1 MTSEHGV
8 VDANQ
13 ETDERGAAVAV
24 VGMACRLPQA
34 PSTAA
39 FWDLLREGR
48 SAVTDVPES
57 RRSELDGLTADSAAA
72 PGLLRG
78 GFLDDVGGFDAAFFG
93 IAPRE
98 AVAMDPQQR
107 IVLELSWAALEDA
120 GIVPA
125 TLRDS
130 RTAVFVGSLRDDYA
144 SLVHQYGA
152 DAVTQHTMTGV
163 NRGVIANRVSY
174 FLGLN
179 GPSLTVDAAQSSSLV
194 AVHLACESLRTG
206 ESTTALA
213 AGVNLN
219 ILGEAAVAEER
230 FGGLS
235 PDGRTYTFDSRA
247 NGFVRGEGAGVLVL
261 KPLERA
267 RADGDRIYGVIRGS
281 AVNNDGAAPG
291 LTVPSAAAQER
302 VLRQAYA
309 QAGVDPAAVQYV
321 ELHGSGTPVG
331 DPIEARA
338 LGAALGTGRAPG
350 DRLLV
355 GSAKTNIGHLEGAAG
370 LVGLIKTL
378 LSLWHR
384 EIPASLN
391 FESPHPAAPLE
402 ALGLSV
408 VCERS
413 PWPRTD
419 RPLLAGVSSFGMG
432 GTNCHVV
439 VEQAPEPVAPTDAE
453 SEQRGGAADLTSV
466 VPWTVSGRGTAALR
480 AQAARLAAYVEARP
494 GLRPQDVGW
503 TLVAARTAFEDRAV
517 VVGGERAELIAGL
530 RALASGD
537 ADPNL
542 VESGGGDE
550 GGQAGKRVVFVFPGQ
565 GSQWAGM
572 AVELWDTSPLFARH
586 MRQCA
591 EALAEFTDWDGR
603 GLEDVL
609 REAPGAPA
617 LDRVDVVQPALFAV
631 MVALARLWQAHGVTP
646 GAVIGASQ
654 GEIAAAHVAGVLT
667 LHDAARIVARRSR
680 TLLAL
685 AGRGSMVSL
694 GQTPRQAHEL
704 IAPWGDRLAL
714 ATVNGPATV
723 VVAGE
728 EQAVGELLAL
738 CHDRRIRARRVPV
751 DYASHSAQVEELRD
765 ELATAL
771 DEVAPQPAQV
781 PFYSTV
787 TAGALEGTELDGGYW
802 YENLRRTVRFE
813 ETVAALLCD
822 GDATFIEV
830 SPHPV
835 MAVGIEQ
842 TAEAHGASRCH
853 VQGTLRR
860 GEGGARRF
868 VASLAHA
875 WTHGVRVRWQGLF
888 EGAGARRAEL
898 PAYAFQHRR
907 YWVGEDVRPQADA
920 GDGAGLRARLTSADG
935 RERRRAV
942 AELVRAQIAVVLEYA
957 ADDVDDRRAFKDL
970 GFDSLTSVELRNRL
984 RAATGL
990 PLPSSLLFDHPTP
1003 QALAEHLTSELLHAE
1018 GALPHVEEEAAA
1030 PVRPLRRRERV
1041 DEAIAI
1047 VGMACRY
1054 PGDVASPQ
1062 ELWQLVAEGRDAITD
1077 FPADRGWDEELYD
1090 PDPEQ
1095 AGRSSVRQGGF
1106 LYGAGEFDA
1115 AFFDISPR
1123 EALGMDP
1130 QQRLLL
1136 ETAWEAV
1143 EHSGLDPRGLAGSR
1157 SGVFVGG
1164 TALDYGPRMHH
1175 APEDLA
1181 GHVLTGGHPSV
1192 LSGRIAYHLGLVGP
1206 AVTVDTA
1213 CSSSLVA
1220 LHLAVR
1226 SLRQG
1231 ETTLALAGGATV
1243 MSGPGMF
1250 VEFSRQRGLAPDGRC
1265 KSFAASADGTGWA
1278 EGVGLLLL
1286 ERLSDARRNGHRVL
1300 AVIRGTAVN
1309 QDGASNGLTAPSGPA
1324 QQRVILDALADAR
1337 LDARDVDA
1345 VEAHGTGTRLG
1356 DPIEAQ
1362 ALQATY
1368 GRDRPKNQPLYLGSL
1383 KSNIGHTQSAAGVGG
1398 VIKMVVAMRHGL
1410 LPRTLHA
1417 TEPSPDVDWD
1427 TGGLALLTQERAWPV
1442 TDHPRRAAV
1451 SAFGISGTN
1460 AHVIIEQAD
1469 ESGDEQAG
1477 KPAAGMPVA
1486 PALWLVSARTPE
1498 ALRAQTARLHSYVT
1512 ARPQLTGPDIGRS
1525 LAARTTFEH
1534 RAAVLGSTR
1543 EDLLTGL
1550 DALAHGGTA
1559 PHTVAGSATTGG
1571 LTAFLFTGQGAQR
1584 IGMGRELYEAHPVF
1598 ARSFDAVCT
1607 ELDRHLSRPLRD
1619 VVFGRTGIG
1628 AEAALHRTDHAQP
1641 ALFAV
1646 EVALFRLLE
1655 HHGLAP
1661 SLLAGHSVGELAAAH
1676 VAGVVELPDAARLVA
1691 ARGRLMQS
1699 APEGGAMTAIQAT
1712 EDEVAASLSGCE
1724 DRVVIA
1730 AVNGPD
1736 SVVVSGDRD
1745 AVRAIEA
1752 LWRRHGRKTR
1762 ALKVSHAFHSPHMDG
1777 ILAEFREVAASVS
1790 YHEPRIPIVST
1801 VTGILATTA
1810 ELTSADYWTDQIRR
1824 TVRFLAALRT
1834 LREQGATVFIE
1845 VGPDAVLTAP
1855 AQEVGG
1861 PEGTAVALL
1870 RSGRPEP
1877 ESVATAVA
1885 TAQVN
1890 GADLDAV
1897 SLFPDGRR
1905 IDLPT
1910 YAFQRER
1917 YWSAAEPAA
1926 GPQPL
1931 GLDPAGNPMLSAA
1944 VRLADRDGLV
1954 LTGRLS
1960 RATHPWL
1967 ADHTVGGAALVPATA
1982 FLELA
1987 VAAGDHVG
1995 AARVEDLT
2003 LESPLVLPE
2012 RGALRVQVAV
2022 GAPDGTGGRPFL
2034 IHARPDGAADQAPWT
2049 RHASGTLGGP
2059 ATQLPQTDA
2068 GALRQWPPPGAVP
2081 VPVDAVEGAGDAY
2094 DRLADLGYVYGPAF
2108 QGLTA
2113 LWRKGEDLYAE
2124 VRLPKEQHEHAAHF
2138 GVHPAL
2144 LDAVLHPLVLQRG
2157 PDTEPGLI
2165 QLPFAWSGAILHAS
2179 GATAVRARISP
2190 AGGGA
2195 VALTVA
2201 DTTGA
2206 LVASVESLAWRPVER
2221 GASAP
2226 AGSASGPG
2234 ALFALEW
2241 SAVSATQAGGTHL
2254 VETDG
2259 EDLGEVDGLRPD
2271 VLVVRADR
2279 WTLDGAPPAAA
2290 RAMAH
2295 RALSLVQRF
2304 VSDER
2309 REAARLMFVTRGA
2322 VAALPD
2328 DRVAS
2333 PAAAALWGLVR
2344 SAQAEHP
2351 GRLLLVDLEAG
2362 EGAVAVEEALTA
2374 AASAV
2379 EPQLAVRAGTLYVPR
2394 LSGAAPERP
2403 ADAPRLDPEGT
2414 VLITGG
2420 TGALGSLFAR
2430 HLAARHSVRHL
2441 LLLGRRGEQT
2451 PGAARLRAD
2460 LAALG
2465 AEATIVTCDAA
2476 DREAL
2481 AAVIDAIPVE
2491 HPLTAVL
2498 HAAGTLADATVESLD
2513 ARQLDTVLRP
2523 KVDAAWNLHEL
2534 TRDTG
2539 LAAFVLFS
2547 SLSGITGTAGQANYA
2562 AANAFLDA
2570 LAEHRSAVGLPALS
2584 LAWGLWDGASGMGG
2598 GLDEAG
2604 LARWHRI
2611 GVTPLTADQGTAL
2624 FDAAPAAGAPLVVPA
2639 ALAPSRMRPDDGSL
2653 PVVLR
2658 GLAAAGARRAVRRTA
2673 LGQGGGA
2680 EGDGGGWAQR
2690 MARLPESERAEAVLE
2705 FVRGAVADV
2714 LGHDGVDA
2722 VVPDR
2727 AFKSLGFDSLAGV
2740 ELRNRLRKSTGLR
2753 LSSTVVFDHPTPVAL
2768 AAHLTAEI
2776 SGAPA
2781 GTASAPAAVAG
2792 VDEPIVIVGMACRY
2806 PGGVTS
2812 PDDLWRL
2819 VAEGRDAIGEFP
2831 TNRGWDLES
2840 LYHPDPE
2847 HPGTSYARH
2856 GGFLHDADQFDPEF
2870 FGMSPREAMATDPQQ
2885 RLLLETAWE
2894 TFENAGIDPAAV
2906 RGSNTGVFTGVMYDD
2921 YASRL
2926 ADTPGD
2932 FEGFLLA
2939 GNLSSVVSGR
2949 LSYVFGL
2956 EGPAITIDTA
2966 CSSSLVALHM
2976 AAGALRTGECDLALA
2991 GGVTIMATPHI
3002 FTEFSRQRGL
3012 SPDGRCKPFAAQAD
3026 GTGWSEGVGLLLVER
3041 LSDARKNNHRILA
3054 VLRGSAINQDGASNG
3069 LTAPNGPSQERVIR
3083 QALTNAGLTPT
3094 DIDAIEAHGTGTTLG
3109 DPIEAQALQATYGH
3123 DRPTDQPLYL
3133 GSLKSNIGH
3142 TQAAAGIASV
3152 IKMIKAMHHG
3162 TLPQTL
3168 HIDEPTHHIDW
3179 DTTPLTLLTETTP
3192 WPHTNHPRR
3201 AAISSFG
3208 ISGTNAH
3215 LILEQAPTPQT
3226 TEEAS
3231 KEPATGILP
3240 IWMLSARDES
3250 ALRAQARRLLQHAA
3264 AHPEPTTADLG
3275 LSLATTRSPLD
3286 RRAAVSS
3293 GDRAALVAGLESLAD
3308 GHPSPGVVR
3317 PGSARRGKLAFLLT
3331 GQGAQRPAMGRELYA
3346 SSAVF
3351 AAALDEVCAGLD
3363 RELPRPLKDVL
3374 FAPDGSADAALLD
3387 RTSFTQAAL
3396 FAVETALYRLVEHHG
3411 FVPDYLLGHSIGEV
3425 IAAHLAGVLD
3435 LPDACHL
3442 VAERGRL
3449 MESARQDGAMAALQ
3463 GEEAEVTAALSGY
3476 DGRVAIAGVNGPRST
3491 VVSGDKSAV
3500 NELAEAWRAS
3510 GAKARLLSVSHAF
3523 HSHHMDTVLEE
3534 FRSVARDLT
3543 FHKPRIPIVSNVT
3556 GTLATVDQLTSPDY
3570 WADHLRRAVRFADGV
3585 RQLEELGVTDWLEL
3599 GPDGVLAALVQE
3611 CVTEEA
3617 GAIVSVLRKNRPET
3631 ETYSTAVAHL
3641 AVRGITP
3648 DWDRVFPGA
3657 RKVALPTYAFQHRRY
3672 WLDAATAPG
3681 DAAGL
3686 GLGSAG
3692 HPLLGAAVGLAERDE
3707 VVFTGR
3713 LSLQSHPWLAG
3724 HAVAGT
3730 VLVPGTVLLE
3740 LALHA
3745 AGRGEVADLTL
3756 TAPLALPEHGGVQV
3770 QLAVGGKDE
3779 AGHCAITIHARPDHT
3794 DQDSIWT
3801 LHARGTLT
3809 VGAPP
3814 DTAPSPLVP
3823 WPPAGTTEIDLS
3835 HAYDRLTEHGYAYGP
3850 AFQCLRRAW
3859 SDDTTGEIW
3868 AEVSLGDELS
3878 SGTGAFDLHPVLL
3891 DAALHTLLPGITDGG
3906 KAVLPFSWS
3915 GVRLHAAGASTLR
3928 VHLTRTGPETVA
3940 LDITDTTGGPVVTVG
3955 SLTTRPLS
3963 LDALRAVDPAVRD
3976 ALFHVEWRAAPA
3988 PVNTPSHTDDW
3999 AVLTPRTDLEI
4010 GRHYPDLHALLKA
4023 VDDGA
4028 DVPPVIV
4035 LPLAEDESASGDI
4048 PAQAHAALHH
4058 TLTTLQTY
4066 LTDQRLAATRLTIVT
4081 HHAIAISPDEDVT
4094 DLTHAA
4100 IWGLIRTAQT
4110 EHPDR
4115 IHLIDTDHTTAL
4127 PTALA
4132 TALALDE
4139 PQLALRNNQFLIPRL
4154 ARATPDPTTTP
4165 PDWSEG
4171 TILITGGTGT
4181 LGSHLATHLATHHG
4195 AQHLLLT
4202 SRQGPNTPG
4211 AAELQEELHQLGT
4224 QTTIVACDA
4233 ANRDA
4238 LAALLDTIPTEH
4250 PLTAVIHTAGTL
4262 DDAPSP
4268 PSPPPT
4274 PHRPQTQN
4282 RRSLEPPPTH
4292 PTPPPPQNLH
4302 PLLLPRRPP
4311 RHPRPSQLRRRQHLP
4326 RRPRPPPPHQQPT
4339 RHLPRLGPL
4348 ARHQHPHPPPHPH
4361 RPPTPHPHRNPTPH
4375 HPPRPHP
4382 LRHHTHHPH
4391 TTLAL
4396 TPINTTTL
4404 RQQHNPTPS
4413 SATSPPP
4420 PAAPQPNSK
4429 PDRH

>member
-13 ETDERGAAVAV
+13 EADGRGAPIAV

-34 PSTAA
+34 PTLAA

-48 SAVTDVPES
+48 SAITDVPEG
-57 RRSELDGLTADSAAA
+57 RRSELDALTADSAAA

-93 IAPRE
+93 ISPRE

-125 TLRDS
+125 TLRGS

-174 FLGLN
+174 VLGLN

-219 ILGEAAVAEER
+219 ILGEAALTEER

-235 PDGRTYTFDSRA
+235 PDGCTYAFDSRA

-261 KPLERA
+261 KPLELA

-281 AVNNDGAAPG
+281 AVNNDGATTG

-302 VLRQAYA
+302 VLRRAYA

-338 LGAALGTGRAPG
+338 LGAALGSGRAPG

-355 GSAKTNIGHLEGAAG
+355 GSAKTNIGHLESAAG
-370 LVGLIKTL
+370 LAGLIKTL

-391 FESPHPAAPLE
+391 FASPHPAAPLE
-402 ALGLSV
+402 ELGLSV

-419 RPLLAGVSSFGMG
+419 RPLLSGVSSFGMG

-439 VEQAPEPVAPTDAE
+439 VEQAPEPVTPADAE
-453 SEQRGGAADLTSV
+453 SEEHGGERGLASL

-494 GLRPQDVGW
+494 ALRPQDVGW
-503 TLVAARTAFEDRAV
+503 TLATARTAFEDRAV

-530 RALASGD
+530 HALASGE

-542 VESGGGDE
+542 VESGGGGE

-572 AVELWDTSPLFARH
+572 AVELWDSSPLFARH

-591 EALAEFTDWDGR
+591 QALAEFTDWDGC

-609 REAPGAPA
+609 RGAPGAPA
-617 LDRVDVVQPALFAV
+617 LERVDVVQPALFAV

-646 GAVIGASQ
+646 DAVIGASQ

-667 LHDAARIVARRSR
+667 LRDAARIVARRSQ

-685 AGRGSMVSL
+685 AGRGGMVSL
-694 GQTPRQAHEL
+694 GQTPRQADEL

-714 ATVNGPATV
+714 ATVNGPASV

-738 CHDRRIRARRVPV
+738 CDERHLRARRIPV

-771 DEVAPQPAQV
+771 DGVAPQPAQV

-787 TAGALEGTELDGGYW
+787 TAGALQGTELDGGYW

-813 ETVAALLCD
+813 ETVAAFLCD

-835 MAVGIEQ
+835 LAVGIEQ
-842 TAEAHGASRCH
+842 TVEAHGAFGSH

-875 WTHGVRVRWQGLF
+875 WIHGVPVSWQGLF
-888 EGAGARRAEL
+888 EGTGARRAEL
-898 PAYAFQHRR
+898 PAYAFRHRR
-907 YWVGEDVRPQADA
+907 YWVGEDVRAQADA
-920 GDGAGLRARLTSADG
+920 GDEAALRARLTSADG
-935 RERRRAV
+935 HERRRAV
-942 AELVRAQIAVVLEYA
+942 AELVRAQIAAVLEYA
-957 ADDVDDRRAFKDL
+957 ADEVEDRRAFKDL

-1003 QALAEHLTSELLHAE
+1003 RALAEHLTGELLHAE
-1018 GALPHVEEEAAA
+1018 GALLDVEEAAAA
-1030 PVRPLRRRERV
+1030 PVRPLRRRERAG
-1041 DEAIAI
+1041 EAIAI

-1062 ELWQLVAEGRDAITD
+1062 ELWRLVADGRDAITD

-1095 AGRSSVRQGGF
+1095 AGRSYVRRGGF
-1106 LYGAGEFDA
+1106 LHGAGEFDA

-1123 EALGMDP
+1123 EALSMDP

-1143 EHSGLDPRGLAGSR
+1143 EHAGLDPRALAGNR
-1157 SGVFVGG
+1157 AGVFVGG
-1164 TALDYGPRMHH
+1164 TALDYGPRMHQ
-1175 APEDLA
+1175 APEGLA

-1324 QQRVILDALADAR
+1324 QQRVILEALADAR

-1368 GRDRPKNQPLYLGSL
+1368 GRDRPKDRPLHLGSL
-1383 KSNIGHTQSAAGVGG
+1383 KSNIGHAQSAAGVGG
-1398 VIKMVVAMRHGL
+1398 VIKMVGAIRHGL

-1417 TEPSPDVDWD
+1417 TEPSPHVDWD
-1427 TGGLALLTQERAWPV
+1427 SGGLALLTQERAWPV
-1442 TDHPRRAAV
+1442 TGHPRRAAV

-1460 AHVIIEQAD
+1460 AHVIIEQAE

-1477 KPAAGMPVA
+1477 KPAADRPAAPV
-1486 PALWLVSARTPE
+1486 PWLVSARTPQ

-1512 ARPQLTGPDIGRS
+1512 ARPELTGPDIGRS
-1525 LAARTTFEH
+1525 LAARAAFEH
-1534 RAAVLGSTR
+1534 RAVVVGATR

-1550 DALAHGGTA
+1550 DALAHGATA
-1559 PHTVAGSATTGG
+1559 AHTVAGSATAGG

-1598 ARSFDAVCT
+1598 ARSFDAVCA

-1619 VVFGRTGIG
+1619 VVFGREVTE
-1628 AEAALHRTDHAQP
+1628 AEAALHRTEYAQP

-1655 HHGLAP
+1655 RHGLVP
-1661 SLLAGHSVGELAAAH
+1661 GLLAGHSVGELAAAH
-1676 VAGVVELPDAARLVA
+1676 VAGVVELRDAARLVA

-1712 EDEVAASLSGCE
+1712 QDEVAASLGGRE

-1745 AVRAIEA
+1745 AVEAVEA
-1752 LWRRHGRKTR
+1752 LWREQGRKTR

-1777 ILAEFREVAASVS
+1777 ILAEFHEVAASVS

-1801 VTGILATTA
+1801 VTGALATTA

-1834 LREQGATVFIE
+1834 LRERGTTVFVE
-1845 VGPDAVLTAP
+1845 VGPDAVLTGP

-1861 PEGTAVALL
+1861 PESTAVALL
-1870 RSGRPEP
+1870 RAGRPEP
-1877 ESVATAVA
+1877 RSVVTAVA

-1897 SLFPDGRR
+1897 SFFPDGRR
-1905 IDLPT
+1905 IELPT

-1917 YWSAAEPAA
+1917 YWPASEPGAD
-1926 GPQPL
+1926 PQPL
-1931 GLDPAGNPMLSAA
+1931 GLDPAGHPMLSAA
-1944 VRLADRDGLV
+1944 VQLADRDGLV

-1987 VAAGDHVG
+1987 VAAGDRVG

-2003 LESPLVLPE
+2003 LESPLLLPE

-2034 IHARPDGAADQAPWT
+2034 IHTRPDGAAGQALWT
-2049 RHASGTLGGP
+2049 RHASGTLGERS
-2059 ATQLPQTDA
+2059 PQPPETDD
-2068 GALRQWPPPGAVP
+2068 GALGQWPPPGAVP
-2081 VPVDAVEGAGDAY
+2081 VPVDASEGAGDAY
-2094 DRLADLGYVYGPAF
+2094 DRLADLGYAYGPAF

-2124 VRLPKEQHEHAAHF
+2124 VGLPQEQHEHAARF
-2138 GVHPAL
+2138 GIHPAL
-2144 LDAVLHPLVLQRG
+2144 LDAVLHPLVLRLGQ
-2157 PDTEPGLI
+2157 DTEPGLI
-2165 QLPFAWSGAILHAS
+2165 QLPFAWSGTVLHAS

-2206 LVASVESLAWRPVER
+2206 LVASVESLALRPVER
-2221 GASAP
+2221 GALAS
-2226 AGSASGPG
+2226 AGSVSGPG

-2241 SAVSATQAGGTHL
+2241 SAVSASAQAGGTHL

-2259 EDLGEVDGLRPD
+2259 EDLGEGGSLGAD

-2279 WTLDGAPPAAA
+2279 WALDGEPPAAA
-2290 RAMAH
+2290 HAMAH

-2309 REAARLMFVTRGA
+2309 LDAVRLMFVTRGA

-2328 DRVAS
+2328 DRVAA

-2362 EGAVAVEEALTA
+2362 DGAVAAEEALTA
-2374 AASAV
+2374 AAAAV
-2379 EPQLAVRAGTLYVPR
+2379 EPQLAVRDGALYVPR
-2394 LSGAAPERP
+2394 LSGAAPRP
-2403 ADAPRLDPEGT
+2403 AVRAPRLDPEGT

-2441 LLLGRRGEQT
+2441 LLLGRRGERA

-2465 AEATIVTCDAA
+2465 AEATIVACDAA
-2476 DREAL
+2476 DRDAL
-2481 AAVIDAIPVE
+2481 AAVIDAVAVE

-2523 KVDAAWNLHEL
+2523 KADAAWNLHEL

-2562 AANAFLDA
+2562 AANTFLDA
-2570 LAEHRSAVGLPALS
+2570 LAEHRHAEGLPALS
-2584 LAWGLWDGASGMGG
+2584 LAWGLWEGATGMGG

-2604 LARWHRI
+2604 LSRWHRI
-2611 GVTPLTADQGTAL
+2611 GVTPLTEDQGTAL
-2624 FDAAPAAGAPLVVPA
+2624 FDAALAVGAPLVVPA

-2673 LGQGGGA
+2673 PGQGGGA

-2714 LGHDGVDA
+2714 LGHPGVDA

-2753 LSSTVVFDHPTPVAL
+2753 LSSTLVFDHPTPVAL
-2768 AAHLTAEI
+2768 AGHLAAEI
-2776 SGAPA
+2776 AGAPA

-2806 PGGVTS
+2806 PGGITS
-2812 PDDLWRL
+2812 PDDLWQL
-2819 VAEGRDAIGEFP
+2819 VAEGGDAIGDFP
-2831 TNRGWDLES
+2831 TNRGWDLEN

-2847 HPGTSYARH
+2847 HPGTSY
-2856 GGFLHDADQFDPEF
+2856 
-2870 FGMSPREAMATDPQQ
+2870 
-2885 RLLLETAWE
+2885 
-2894 TFENAGIDPAAV
+2894 V
-2906 RGSNTGVFTGVMYDD
+2906 R
-2921 YASRL
+2921 
-2926 ADTPGD
+2926 
-2932 FEGFLLA
+2932 
-2939 GNLSSVVSGR
+2939 
-2949 LSYVFGL
+2949 
-2956 EGPAITIDTA
+2956 
-2966 CSSSLVALHM
+2966 
-2976 AAGALRTGECDLALA
+2976 
-2991 GGVTIMATPHI
+2991 
-3002 FTEFSRQRGL
+3002 
-3012 SPDGRCKPFAAQAD
+3012 
-3026 GTGWSEGVGLLLVER
+3026 
-3041 LSDARKNNHRILA
+3041 
-3054 VLRGSAINQDGASNG
+3054 
-3069 LTAPNGPSQERVIR
+3069 
-3083 QALTNAGLTPT
+3083 
-3094 DIDAIEAHGTGTTLG
+3094 
-3109 DPIEAQALQATYGH
+3109 
-3123 DRPTDQPLYL
+3123 
-3133 GSLKSNIGH
+3133 
-3142 TQAAAGIASV
+3142 
-3152 IKMIKAMHHG
+3152 
-3162 TLPQTL
+3162 
-3168 HIDEPTHHIDW
+3168 
-3179 DTTPLTLLTETTP
+3179 
-3192 WPHTNHPRR
+3192 
-3201 AAISSFG
+3201 
-3208 ISGTNAH
+3208 
-3215 LILEQAPTPQT
+3215 
-3226 TEEAS
+3226 
-3231 KEPATGILP
+3231 
-3240 IWMLSARDES
+3240 
-3250 ALRAQARRLLQHAA
+3250 
-3264 AHPEPTTADLG
+3264 
-3275 LSLATTRSPLD
+3275 
-3286 RRAAVSS
+3286 
-3293 GDRAALVAGLESLAD
+3293 
-3308 GHPSPGVVR
+3308 
-3317 PGSARRGKLAFLLT
+3317 
-3331 GQGAQRPAMGRELYA
+3331 
-3346 SSAVF
+3346 
-3351 AAALDEVCAGLD
+3351 
-3363 RELPRPLKDVL
+3363 
-3374 FAPDGSADAALLD
+3374 
-3387 RTSFTQAAL
+3387 
-3396 FAVETALYRLVEHHG
+3396 
-3411 FVPDYLLGHSIGEV
+3411 
-3425 IAAHLAGVLD
+3425 
-3435 LPDACHL
+3435 
-3442 VAERGRL
+3442 
-3449 MESARQDGAMAALQ
+3449 
-3463 GEEAEVTAALSGY
+3463 
-3476 DGRVAIAGVNGPRST
+3476 
-3491 VVSGDKSAV
+3491 
-3500 NELAEAWRAS
+3500 
-3510 GAKARLLSVSHAF
+3510 
-3523 HSHHMDTVLEE
+3523 
-3534 FRSVARDLT
+3534 
-3543 FHKPRIPIVSNVT
+3543 
-3556 GTLATVDQLTSPDY
+3556 
-3570 WADHLRRAVRFADGV
+3570 
-3585 RQLEELGVTDWLEL
+3585 
-3599 GPDGVLAALVQE
+3599 
-3611 CVTEEA
+3611 
-3617 GAIVSVLRKNRPET
+3617 
-3631 ETYSTAVAHL
+3631 
-3641 AVRGITP
+3641 
-3648 DWDRVFPGA
+3648 
-3657 RKVALPTYAFQHRRY
+3657 
-3672 WLDAATAPG
+3672 
-3681 DAAGL
+3681 
-3686 GLGSAG
+3686 
-3692 HPLLGAAVGLAERDE
+3692 
-3707 VVFTGR
+3707 
-3713 LSLQSHPWLAG
+3713 
-3724 HAVAGT
+3724 
-3730 VLVPGTVLLE
+3730 
-3740 LALHA
+3740 
-3745 AGRGEVADLTL
+3745 
-3756 TAPLALPEHGGVQV
+3756 
-3770 QLAVGGKDE
+3770 
-3779 AGHCAITIHARPDHT
+3779 
-3794 DQDSIWT
+3794 
-3801 LHARGTLT
+3801 
-3809 VGAPP
+3809 
-3814 DTAPSPLVP
+3814 
-3823 WPPAGTTEIDLS
+3823 
-3835 HAYDRLTEHGYAYGP
+3835 
-3850 AFQCLRRAW
+3850 
-3859 SDDTTGEIW
+3859 
-3868 AEVSLGDELS
+3868 
-3878 SGTGAFDLHPVLL
+3878 
-3891 DAALHTLLPGITDGG
+3891 
-3906 KAVLPFSWS
+3906 
-3915 GVRLHAAGASTLR
+3915 
-3928 VHLTRTGPETVA
+3928 
-3940 LDITDTTGGPVVTVG
+3940 
-3955 SLTTRPLS
+3955 
-3963 LDALRAVDPAVRD
+3963 
-3976 ALFHVEWRAAPA
+3976 
-3988 PVNTPSHTDDW
+3988 
-3999 AVLTPRTDLEI
+3999 
-4010 GRHYPDLHALLKA
+4010 
-4023 VDDGA
+4023 
-4028 DVPPVIV
+4028 
-4035 LPLAEDESASGDI
+4035 
-4048 PAQAHAALHH
+4048 
-4058 TLTTLQTY
+4058 
-4066 LTDQRLAATRLTIVT
+4066 
-4081 HHAIAISPDEDVT
+4081 
-4094 DLTHAA
+4094 
-4100 IWGLIRTAQT
+4100 
-4110 EHPDR
+4110 
-4115 IHLIDTDHTTAL
+4115 
-4127 PTALA
+4127 
-4132 TALALDE
+4132 
-4139 PQLALRNNQFLIPRL
+4139 
-4154 ARATPDPTTTP
+4154 
-4165 PDWSEG
+4165 
-4171 TILITGGTGT
+4171 
-4181 LGSHLATHLATHHG
+4181 
-4195 AQHLLLT
+4195 
-4202 SRQGPNTPG
+4202 
-4211 AAELQEELHQLGT
+4211 
-4224 QTTIVACDA
+4224 
-4233 ANRDA
+4233 
-4238 LAALLDTIPTEH
+4238 
-4250 PLTAVIHTAGTL
+4250 
-4262 DDAPSP
+4262 
-4268 PSPPPT
+4268 
-4274 PHRPQTQN
+4274 
-4282 RRSLEPPPTH
+4282 
-4292 PTPPPPQNLH
+4292 
-4302 PLLLPRRPP
+4302 
-4311 RHPRPSQLRRRQHLP
+4311 
-4326 RRPRPPPPHQQPT
+4326 
-4339 RHLPRLGPL
+4339 
-4348 ARHQHPHPPPHPH
+4348 
-4361 RPPTPHPHRNPTPH
+4361 
-4375 HPPRPHP
+4375 
-4382 LRHHTHHPH
+4382 
-4391 TTLAL
+4391 
-4396 TPINTTTL
+4396 
-4404 RQQHNPTPS
+4404 
-4413 SATSPPP
+4413 
-4420 PAAPQPNSK
+4420 
-4429 PDRH
+4429 